1 MNKLTTQEEHDR
13 IMEIYG
19 RKNPLDA
26 LNLIDRQL
34 ATLVQR
40 AQILLGLCGMVVTVT
55 GFSGRIIAG
64 TNRLAQTMII
74 TGITLILITAVMLVR
89 GVLNLT
95 WLTQQP
101 YEDDIP
107 DLIFTGIK
115 YRDEKVRFYRHAVNT
130 LAFGLTCYVIA
141 IAIMLLFPH
150 ASTVT
155 PAR

>member
-1 MNKLTTQEEHDR
+1 MKKLTAQEEYDR
-13 IMEIYG
+13 IMQTYG
-19 RKNPLDA
+19 NENPLAA
-26 LNLIDRQL
+26 LNLIERQL

-64 TNRLAQTMII
+64 TNRIAQVMII
-74 TGITLILITAVMLVR
+74 TGITLTLLAAVMIVR

-101 YEDDIP
+101 YEDGIP
-107 DLIFTGIK
+107 DLVLTGIK
-115 YRDEKVRFYRHAVNT
+115 YRDKKVRFYRHAVNT
-130 LAFGLTCYVIA
+130 LALGLTCYVIA

-155 PAR
+155 PGR